1 MIQTLKQAAYK
12 HGYLLITAAWLYT
25 ISFIFTNYFTYSA
38 SPEKVKS
45 TLETYIHK
53 QEDRFRQIIDD
64 TATMKALYNRAANK
78 VKLALCSE
86 TMGLFAYEES
96 IHGSYKQ
103 VYWNSYLM
111 SVNNNQ
117 LYLPDGVHTVSYQ
130 NGLFELLKHSFVKNG
145 RKYLMLALVP
155 IHWDYFIENKY
166 LRKEFANYPN
176 IEKLYSIS
184 PDESGIPV
192 RNPGGQTV
200 FYLSQKDAVTFD
212 QPDAFSIG
220 LRVLSILFLMA
231 FINGLAVEVVRERGF
246 WKGYIF
252 LLGIIAVCRALT
264 YQFPIPFAFRKLEL
278 FDPSIYATSGL
289 HPSLGDLLVNS
300 VLFFWLLIFFK
311 SRFPPL
317 QQVVPA
323 TEKVKKQDNYVAIA
337 CLAVMPFITFAFADL
352 VRSMIIDSKI
362 SFDVTN
368 IFNLSSYT
376 FISFMVLSFIMYA
389 YFNVSQILIIPSVQ
403 VAFGFY
409 YRLTIV
415 AAAGLFLLTFQI
427 GTAAILVRVAV
438 LIWLLLYISI
448 LEYRKKD
455 LTLPLLQSPF
465 FLFWFMFFAFS
476 VTLITIT
483 ENTKVE
489 LEQRKKI
496 AEKLTYQTDPSGESL
511 MSIATTNI
519 SDEFLSGNFERFHS
533 EYSNK
538 FIKDSLINENFSGYL
553 NKYDTRV
560 YTFDSSFAPLYNDD
574 SASYY
579 MIRQII
585 EGEGKPT
592 TIPRLYYYENSLDL
606 FSYIYEKKV
615 ILPDSTIV
623 GHLFVIAKPKRY
635 KSEALYPELFKQV
648 RDVASDLNTDY
659 AYAVYSKGKLIN
671 SFNDYGF
678 SSILVPAD
686 MPRLEY
692 EERKK
697 ENNSELWYN
706 AGRSKVVVV
715 VKKNNSFVEAITL
728 FAYLFC
734 VFLAVVVLF
743 HIASFMVS
751 VRFKLKSIRRIFH
764 FNIRTQI
771 HTTIIFISVFSFVV
785 IGIATISFFIVRFD
799 KSNEER
805 LTKAIQVMAAEMA
818 NIRDKYIDDDIPTL
832 NYLGATGGDLE
843 RRIIE
848 ISEIHNVD
856 LNVYDTEGN
865 LTVSTQ
871 PYIYNKHVLSG
882 KMEPRAYYA
891 MNYDKQTQKIQTET
905 VDNFS
910 FLSIYVPVKY
920 QDGSTYAYI
929 NIPYLNSQ
937 RELNQEISSF
947 LVTLINLNAFIFV
960 LAGAIAFLVT
970 SRITSSFTLIRDKMK
985 QVHLGGTNEEIVWTR
1000 NDEIGVLVDEY
1011 NKMVRKLEES
1021 AQGLVR
1027 SEREGAWREMAR
1039 QVAHEIKNPLTPMKL
1054 SIQYLQRAI
1063 NGDADNVKQLSQQV
1077 ANTLVEQID
1086 QLAKIA
1092 GDFGQ
1097 FANIGNVTLER
1108 FDLSEV
1114 LETLINLYNADSSLH
1129 IDWQKTST
1137 GNDYILADKSQV
1149 TRLFTNL
1156 IKNAIEASGES
1167 ESIEITIRQYRQES
1181 YVVIAV
1187 ADNGSGIPKEMQN
1200 KIFTPNFTTKSSGT
1214 GLGLAI
1220 CKGIVEKANG
1230 AIWFET
1236 KEGIGSTFFISFPTE
1251 DSIQTPNPP
1260 L

>member
-1 MIQTLKQAAYK
+1 LIQTLKQAAYK

-25 ISFIFTNYFTYSA
+25 ISFIFTNYFTYSS
-38 SPEKVKS
+38 SPEKVKT
-45 TLETYIHK
+45 TLETYLRK
-53 QEDRFRQIIDD
+53 QEDRFRSISQD
-64 TATMKALYNRAANK
+64 TVTLKALYSPAANK
-78 VKLALCSE
+78 VKLTLTNE
-86 TMGLFAYEES
+86 TLGLFAYEENER
-96 IHGSYKQ
+96 GTFRQ
-103 VYWNSYLM
+103 VYWNSYIM
-111 SVNNNQ
+111 SVSSNQ
-117 LYLPDGVHTVSYQ
+117 LHLPDGVHTVSYQ
-130 NGLFELLKHSFVKNG
+130 NGLFELLKYSFVKNG
-145 RKYLMLALVP
+145 RKYLLIGLVP

-176 IEKLYSIS
+176 IEKLYTIS

-192 RNPGGQTV
+192 HNSAGQTV
-200 FYLSQKDAVTFD
+200 FYLSQKDAVSFD
-212 QPDAFSIG
+212 QPDSFSIG
-220 LRVLSILFLMA
+220 LRVLAILFLMA
-231 FINGLAVEVVRERGF
+231 FINGLAVEVVKEKGF
-246 WKGYIF
+246 LKGYIS
-252 LLGIIAVCRALT
+252 LVGIIAVIRALT

-278 FDPSIYATSGL
+278 FDPSIYASSGL

-300 VLFFWLLIFFK
+300 ILFFWILIFFK
-311 SRFPPL
+311 SRYPPL
-317 QQVVPA
+317 QKLEPA
-323 TEKVKKQDNYVAIA
+323 ITPVRDKDKYIAII
-337 CLAVMPFITFAFADL
+337 CLAVMPFITFEFADL
-352 VRSMIIDSKI
+352 IRSLVIDSKI

-368 IFNLSSYT
+368 FFNLNAYT
-376 FISFMVLSFIMYA
+376 FISFMILSFIMYA
-389 YFNVSQILIIPSVQ
+389 YFHVSHILVIPSIQ

-427 GTAAILVRVAV
+427 GSDMIVVRVMV
-438 LIWLLLYISI
+438 LAWLLIYLSI
-448 LEYRKKD
+448 LEYRQKD
-455 LTLPLLQSPF
+455 LKQPLLQSPF
-465 FLFWFMFFAFS
+465 FLFWFMFFAFC
-476 VTLITIT
+476 VTLLTVI
-483 ENTKVE
+483 ENGKVE

-519 SDEFLSGNFERFHS
+519 TDEFLVSNFDRFRS

-560 YTFDSSFAPLYNDD
+560 YTFDSAFSPLYNDD
-574 SASYY
+574 SASFY
-579 MIRQII
+579 MIRRII
-585 EGEGKPT
+585 DGDGKPT
-592 TIPRLYYYENSLDL
+592 SISHLYYYENSLDL
-606 FSYIYEKKV
+606 FSYIYEKAV
-615 ILPDSTIV
+615 RLPDSTSI

-635 KSEALYPELFKQV
+635 KSESLYPELFKQV
-648 RDVASDLNTDY
+648 KDVASDLNTNY

-678 SSILVPAD
+678 SSVLVPSD

-692 EERKK
+692 EERRK

-706 AGRSKVVVV
+706 AGHNKVVVV
-715 VKKNNSFVEAITL
+715 VKKNNSFIESITL

-734 VFLAVVVLF
+734 VFLAVVVFF
-743 HIASFMVS
+743 HVASFMVS
-751 VRFKLKSIRRIFH
+751 VRFKWKSIRQIFH

-799 KSNEER
+799 RSNEER
-805 LTKAIQVMAAEMA
+805 LTKAIQVMASELA
-818 NIRDKYIDDDIPTL
+818 NIRDKYIDDDLPTL

-856 LNVYDTEGN
+856 LNVYDAQGN

-882 KMEPRAYYA
+882 KMEPRAFYA
-891 MNYDKQTQKIQTET
+891 MNYDKQTQKIQTEI

-920 QDGSTYAYI
+920 QDGSVYAYI

-937 RELNQEISSF
+937 SELNQEISNF

-970 SRITSSFTLIRDKMK
+970 NRITSSFTLIGDKMK
-985 QVHLGGTNEEIVWTR
+985 EVNLGRMNEEIVWTR

-1011 NKMVRKLEES
+1011 NKMVRKLEDS
-1021 AQGLVR
+1021 AQGLAR

-1054 SIQYLQRAI
+1054 SIQYLQKAI
-1063 NGDADNVKQLSQQV
+1063 NSGSANVKQLSQQV
-1077 ANTLVEQID
+1077 ADTLVEQID

-1108 FDLSEV
+1108 FDLAEV
-1114 LETLINLYNADSSLH
+1114 LGTLINLYNADSNLH
-1129 IDWQKTST
+1129 IDWQKTSAGT
-1137 GNDYILADKSQV
+1137 DYIQADKVQV

-1156 IKNAIEASGES
+1156 IKNAVEASSDKEM
-1167 ESIEITIRQYRQES
+1167 IEITIRQYREEGK
-1181 YVVIAV
+1181 VVIAV
-1187 ADNGSGIPKEMQN
+1187 IDNGSGIPRDMQN

-1230 AIWFET
+1230 SIWFET
-1236 KEGIGSTFFISFPTE
+1236 KEGVGSTFFISFPLA
-1251 DSIQTPNPP
+1251 DV
-1260 L
+1260 